1 MNCAPSTDRTAQRET
16 AGNGQCGKSIS
27 QVTRIFSPDRATDI
41 IVWRGQ
47 TPIRRHALLSDAFS
61 LIGSIPSSAA
71 IVNCCRDRYNFLV
84 VFLGCL
90 LRGKPAI
97 LPNDARRAS
106 LMGIADQFPGA
117 LFFADHETDVSRSVV
132 RCAEF
137 SGASASISHEIPAI
151 PKEQV
156 ATILFTSG
164 STGRPVPNART
175 WQWLVEGANDYARGL
190 GLDGLDGC
198 NVVSTVPSQHSYG
211 LETSAMLPLR
221 AAAAV
226 SAVRPFFP
234 KDVID
239 ALSSLPPPTAL
250 VTTPYHLDVLLRSDH
265 EMPAVS
271 LIVSATSPLSK
282 ELANAAEASFGGM
295 VLEVYG
301 CTEVGLVGTRRPKVS
316 AAWQPARS
324 LKLGFSNGHA
334 FVTGRHFPGRIVLA
348 DTITRGRNG
357 TFYLGHRSNDVVKV
371 GGRRTS
377 LAGLNSLLKAI
388 PGVIDSVIICRP
400 RGAPAHSMR
409 LVGFVVLSGRSI
421 GDVKRELRSAISGP
435 FMPRP
440 LLQVPELPRGP
451 TGKIHFE
458 SLLSL
463 VDGASA
469 QT

>member
-1 MNCAPSTDRTAQRET
+1 MNCSTSTGRAARRGM
-16 AGNGQCGKSIS
+16 AGNRECGDSIS
-27 QVTRIFSPDRATDI
+27 QVTRLFSPDRATDI
-41 IVWRGQ
+41 VVWRGQ
-47 TPIRRHALLSDAFS
+47 TPIRRHALLDDALS
-61 LIGSIPSSAA
+61 LSGSIPCSAA

-97 LPNDARRAS
+97 LPNDSRRTA
-106 LMGIADQFPGA
+106 LMRIADQFPGA
-117 LFFADHETDVSRSVV
+117 LFFADHEIDVPRSVV
-132 RCAEF
+132 SCAEF
-137 SGASASISHEIPAI
+137 PGTSASISHEIPAI
-151 PKEQV
+151 AKEQV
-156 ATILFTSG
+156 AAILFTSG

-175 WQWLVEGANDYARGL
+175 WQWLVEGAKDYARGL

-198 NVVSTVPSQHSYG
+198 NIVSTVPSQHSYG

-226 SAVRPFFP
+226 SAARPFFP

-239 ALSSLPPPTAL
+239 ALRSLPLPTVL

-265 EMPAVS
+265 AIPAAS

-282 ELANAAEASFGGM
+282 ELAKAAEAAFGGM

-301 CTEVGLVGTRRPKVS
+301 CTEVGLVGTRRPKSS
-316 AAWQPARS
+316 AAWHPALS
-324 LKLGFSNGHA
+324 LKLGFSKGHA
-334 FVTGRHFPGRIVLA
+334 FVTGRHLAGRIELA
-348 DTITRGRNG
+348 DTIARGRGG
-357 TFYLGHRSNDVVKV
+357 TFYLRHRSNDVVKV
-371 GGRRTS
+371 GGRRAS
-377 LAGLNSLLKAI
+377 LAGLNSILKAI
-388 PGVIDSVIICRP
+388 PGVVDSAIIRRP
-400 RGAPAHSMR
+400 HDAPAQRMR
-409 LVGFVVLSGRSI
+409 LLGFVVLSGRSI

-440 LLQVPELPRGP
+440 LLQVSELPRGP

-463 VDGASA
+463 VGGNAA
-469 QT
+469 RT